1 MLRVS
6 ILLQVLRTTSILK
19 AKHEIKVIEKNLKA
33 MGKGR
38 YLEPKCDR
46 DHPTEKKNKMG
57 FLALQFL
64 STQSRRKRKTV

>member
-46 DHPTEKKNKMG
+46 DHPTEKKQNG
-57 FLALQFL
+57 FPCSSVPFH
-64 STQSRRKRKTV
+64 SK